1 MPPGLRVKLSSA
13 RRLLL
18 FALPFALPNISRK
31 KYDLHRSIV
40 GETHTDRRD
49 NEIRS
54 NMTDK

>member
-1 MPPGLRVKLSSA
+1 VKLSSA